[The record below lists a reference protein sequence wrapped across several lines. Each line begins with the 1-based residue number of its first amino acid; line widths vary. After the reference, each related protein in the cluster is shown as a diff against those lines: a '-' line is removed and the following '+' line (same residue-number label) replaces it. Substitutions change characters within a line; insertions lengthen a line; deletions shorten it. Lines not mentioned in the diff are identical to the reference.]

1 MKQKGWMM
9 EKVILVASGKGGT
22 GKTFFA
28 SNMGAVLSQRGHRVL
43 LIDMDMGLRSLDL
56 ALGLESKVIY
66 DIVDVVTGVC
76 KIKQAIIKDKRF
88 NGLYLM
94 SAAQNPDKGEINQE
108 NLRGLCEK
116 LCTRFDWIII
126 DCPPG
131 MGKGVSLAASVA
143 EKAVI
148 VTVPEYAAIRDADTL
163 DRMLV
168 GQGITDRRYVVNKVN
183 MNMMAGGLIPT
194 LEQISQIL
202 RPKIGG
208 TIQFDTNIHL
218 AVNNGVPVVSK
229 RDSYIE
235 KNFNNI
241 IDRIL

>member
-1 MKQKGWMM
+1 MD
-9 EKVILVASGKGGT
+9 KVILIASGKGGT

-28 SNMGAVLSQRGHRVL
+28 SNMGAVLSERGCRVL

-94 SAAQNPDKGEINQE
+94 SAAQNPDKGEITVE
-108 NLRGLCEK
+108 NLTGLCEK
-116 LCTRFDWIII
+116 LRTRFDWIIL

-131 MGKGVSLAASVA
+131 MGQGVCLAASVA
-143 EKAVI
+143 EKAI
-148 VTVPEYAAIRDADTL
+148 LVTVPEYAAIRDADTL
-163 DRMLV
+163 DRMMIDL
-168 GQGITDRRYVVNKVN
+168 GLTDRSYVVNKVN
-183 MNMMAGGLIPT
+183 MNLMAGGLIPS
-194 LEQISQIL
+194 LDQISQIL
-202 RPKIGG
+202 RPKIAG
-208 TIQFDTNIHL
+208 TIQFDVNIHL
-218 AVNNGVPVVSK
+218 AMNNGLPVVSK
-229 RDSYIE
+229 KGTYIE

>member
-1 MKQKGWMM
+1 MQQKGWRM
-9 EKVILVASGKGGT
+9 EKVLLVASGKGGT

-28 SNMGAVLSQRGHRVL
+28 SNMGAVLSERGHRVL

-56 ALGLESKVIY
+56 ALGLESRVIY
-66 DIVDVVTGVC
+66 DIVDVVTGIC

-94 SAAQNPDKGEINQE
+94 SAAQNPDKGEINKD
-108 NLRGLCEK
+108 NLNQLCEK
-116 LCTRFDWIII
+116 ICTRFDWIII

-131 MGKGVSLAASVA
+131 MGQGVSLAASVA

-163 DRMLV
+163 DRMLIE
-168 GQGITDRRYVVNKVN
+168 QGIVDRSYVVNKVN
-183 MNMMAGGLIPT
+183 MNLMTGGLIPS
-194 LEQISQIL
+194 LDQISQIL
-202 RPKIGG
+202 RPKIAG

-218 AVNNGVPVVSK
+218 AVNNGLPVVSK
-229 RDSYIE
+229 KDTYIE
-235 KNFNNI
+235 RNFNNI